1 MSIFD
6 DVVGKVTGGAT
17 AGGGRQALVTSVL
30 EMLSNR
36 QGGIS
41 GLAETFQQ
49 NGLGHIVSSWIGTG
63 GNLPVSPD
71 QVQQVFGNEQIQ
83 ALAQKAGIAP
93 EVASSQLAELL
104 PGVVDKLT
112 PAGRSAGRRFDV
124 DRYGTVAEPVLGRQ
138 VRFVEQ
144 RI

>member
-6 DVVGKVTGGAT
+6 DVVGKVTGGAV
-17 AGGGRQALVTSVL
+17 AGGGGQGLVTSVL

-83 ALAQKAGIAP
+83 AFAQKAGIAP

-112 PAGRSAGRRFDV
+112 PGGEIPQGGDLMSTGMGLLQSLFSGGKSAS
-124 DRYGTVAEPVLGRQ
+124 
-138 VRFVEQ
+138 
-144 RI
+144 

>member
-6 DVVGKVTGGAT
+6 DVVSRVTGGGT
-17 AGGGRQALVTSVL
+17 AGGGGQGLVTSVL

-36 QGGIS
+36 RGGIS

-63 GNLPVSPD
+63 GNLPVSAD

-83 ALAQKAGIAP
+83 AFAQKAGIAP
-93 EVASSQLAELL
+93 EAASSQLAELL
-104 PGVVDKLT
+104 PCVVDKLT
-112 PAGRSAGRRFDV
+112 PGGEVPQGGDLMSTGMGLLQGLFSGGKTAS
-124 DRYGTVAEPVLGRQ
+124 
-138 VRFVEQ
+138 
-144 RI
+144 